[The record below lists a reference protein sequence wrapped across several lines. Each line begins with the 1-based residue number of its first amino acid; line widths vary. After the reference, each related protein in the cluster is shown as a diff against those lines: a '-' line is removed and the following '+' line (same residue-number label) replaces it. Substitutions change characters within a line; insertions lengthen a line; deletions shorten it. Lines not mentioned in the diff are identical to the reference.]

1 MYVCF
6 FVYVCILWSFS
17 YTSFYLFALTSN
29 PKPLI
34 NTIIINIIFISKT
47 YLLMCVVCVC
57 VVKTFKIIM
66 ILCVLHHRE
75 TCIKVNDVYAKRKTK
90 RVPQDKIYYKTLL
103 YIFHLL
109 VTIYAVFTDSIKYA
123 NEKRHIVQQSTWKYG
138 FGTYV
143 CFEYWQ

>member
-1 MYVCF
+1 M
-6 FVYVCILWSFS
+6 
-17 YTSFYLFALTSN
+17 
-29 PKPLI
+29 
-34 NTIIINIIFISKT
+34 
-47 YLLMCVVCVC
+47 C

-123 NEKRHIVQQSTWKYG
+123 NEKRHIVQQSTGKYG

-143 CFEYWQ
+143 CFEY